1 VLLQLPQL
9 DQAHYHVQQ
18 ALDISGNRK
27 PDTRLLLAQILAA
40 RGEVLEALQT
50 LERFV
55 ADFPAH
61 PGTPKARRMIADL
74 RGDPGAAAAL
84 PATEP
89 GSADLAS
96 PGARASSGTAT
107 RPTAMLSFAA
117 SPPSADAVA
126 LPAREWAPKDVDEVP
141 PAIFRDVPCAEAKVI
156 EQAGL
161 RVMDVMN
168 NLRDVNAVEDVVHTS
183 VDSKGRLGRSETG
196 RYEYMFSIQHPRQ
209 GILSVEEYRNGGG
222 GSMVGGVTATGL
234 ATMALIFHPYY
245 AGDFE
250 MRCEGMGN
258 WKGEAVWFVHFRQRA
273 DKLSRLRAYRVN
285 GKSVRVPLKGRAWIA
300 ANSFQILRLETD
312 LVAPMPEIKYEQEH
326 MVVEYGPVEFRERKS
341 AFWLPTFADVYAHER
356 GRRWHRR
363 HALSNY
369 VHFSV
374 DTKQKIFDPKSA
386 AVPPPEEQNKPP
398 LSQF

>member
-1 VLLQLPQL
+1 
-9 DQAHYHVQQ
+9 
-18 ALDISGNRK
+18 
-27 PDTRLLLAQILAA
+27 LLLAQILTA
-40 RGEVLEALQT
+40 RGEVREALQT

-61 PGTPKARRMIADL
+61 PGAQKARKMMADL
-74 RGDPGAAAAL
+74 RGDPSAAVASLAA
-84 PATEP
+84 PS
-89 GSADLAS
+89 GSTDPAS
-96 PGARASSGTAT
+96 PVARPTSATGPNSSG
-107 RPTAMLSFAA
+107 MLSFAT
-117 SPPSADAVA
+117 PPSPGDAEGP
-126 LPAREWAPKDVDEVP
+126 PARSWAPQDVDEVP
-141 PAIFRDVPCAEAKVI
+141 PAVFRDVACSEAKVI

-161 RVMDVMN
+161 RVTDLMN

-183 VDSKGRLGRSETG
+183 VDSKGRRGRSETG

-250 MRCEGMGN
+250 MKCEGMGN
-258 WKGEAVWFVHFRQRA
+258 WKGEAVWFVHFRQHA
-273 DKLSRLRAYRVN
+273 NKLSRLRAYRIN
-285 GKSVRVPLKGRAWIA
+285 GKSIRVPLKGRAWIA

-326 MVVEYGPVEFRERKS
+326 MVVEYGPVEFRERNHV
-341 AFWLPTFADVYAHER
+341 FWLPTFADVYAHER

-374 DTKQKIFDPKSA
+374 DTKQKIADPKSA
-386 AVPPPEEQNKPP
+386 AAPPPEEPNKPP
-398 LSQF
+398 QGQP